1 MSVRTT
7 IQTWTRRALD
17 SDNGRIT
24 LVALFSFLMFFPLSF
39 PLNTMVTDRFSDMLR
54 PDGISPL
61 FVVIYMGVYW
71 FIYTVFYC
79 AITIWWFSRLAS
91 VPFHEKLRT
100 TSRGVH
106 ERRKLSTAVIR
117 SDGTMSISLQMSL
130 LALVFTVVVMTVP
143 DFRGEFMMKVI
154 ALLVSFSNWV
164 AVVVT
169 QTLAY
174 ARVQAQDIGG
184 AAVRF
189 AGTTDAVWGDY
200 FSLALGI
207 STMLGP
213 ADAQLKGRRVRTTV
227 RWHALVSF
235 AFNSMVIASLATL
248 MLST

>member
-1 MSVRTT
+1 M
-7 IQTWTRRALD
+7 D
-17 SDNGRIT
+17 SDNGRIS
-24 LVALFSFLMFFPLSF
+24 LVALFSLLVFLPVSF
-39 PLNTMVTDRFSDMLR
+39 PLNTMVIDRFPSLL
-54 PDGISPL
+54 PSDGIDPL
-61 FVVIYMGVYW
+61 FVLIYIGVYW

-79 AITIWWFSRLAS
+79 VVTVWWFSRLAS
-91 VPFHEKLRT
+91 EPFHEKLRT
-100 TSRGVH
+100 TSRGVS
-106 ERRKLSTAVIR
+106 EPRKLSTAVIR
-117 SDGTMSISLQMSL
+117 SDGTMSISLQMCL

-174 ARVQAQDIGG
+174 ARVQAQDSDGVAIQ
-184 AAVRF
+184 F

-213 ADAQLKGRRVRTTV
+213 ADATLQGRRVRTTV

>member
-1 MSVRTT
+1 M
-7 IQTWTRRALD
+7 LD
-17 SDNGRIT
+17 SDNGRIS
-24 LVALFSFLMFFPLSF
+24 LVALITLLGTFPLSI
-39 PLNTMVTDRFSDMLR
+39 PLNAMMADRFPNLLSSDGVNPWFIL
-54 PDGISPL
+54 IH
-61 FVVIYMGVYW
+61 MGVYW

-79 AITIWWFSRLAS
+79 VLTIWWFGRLAS
-91 VPFHEKLRT
+91 EPFHQKLRT
-100 TSRGVH
+100 TSRGASQQ
-106 ERRKLSTAVIR
+106 RKLSTAVIR
-117 SDGTMSISLQMSL
+117 SDGTMSISLQMCL

-143 DFRGEFMMKVI
+143 EFRGEFMMKVI

-164 AVVVT
+164 TVVVT

-174 ARVQAQDIGG
+174 ARAQAQDPHNTAI
-184 AAVRF
+184 RF
-189 AGTTDAVWGDY
+189 AGTKDAVWGDY

-213 ADAQLKGRRVRTTV
+213 ADAQLQGRRVRTAV